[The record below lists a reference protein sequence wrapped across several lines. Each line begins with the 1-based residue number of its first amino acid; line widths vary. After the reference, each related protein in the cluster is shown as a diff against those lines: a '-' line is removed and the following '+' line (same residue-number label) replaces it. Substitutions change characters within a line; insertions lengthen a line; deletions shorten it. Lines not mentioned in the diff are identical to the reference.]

1 VPTAVTVE
9 YETGRPAAV
18 EAAAYFVV
26 AEVLANVT
34 KHADASTVDIKL
46 GGTPS
51 LLTLEIR
58 DDGRGGADERRGSG
72 LAGIRRRAEAFDGTL
87 TLTSPP
93 GGPTVLRVE
102 LPCGS

>member
-1 VPTAVTVE
+1 M
-9 YETGRPAAV
+9 AV

-26 AEVLANVT
+26 AEALANVT
-34 KHADASTVDIKL
+34 KHADASKIEITL
-46 GGTPS
+46 GGPAG
-51 LLTLEIR
+51 LLSIDIR
-58 DDGRGGADERRGSG
+58 DDGRGGAVETGGSG

-93 GGPTVLRVE
+93 GGPTELRVE